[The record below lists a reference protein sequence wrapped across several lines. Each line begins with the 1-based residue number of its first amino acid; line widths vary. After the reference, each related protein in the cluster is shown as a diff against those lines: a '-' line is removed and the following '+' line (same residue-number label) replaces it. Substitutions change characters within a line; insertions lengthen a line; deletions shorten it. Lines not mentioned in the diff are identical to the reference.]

1 MAPRSPQRSLLLD
14 AAKHLMLT
22 KGYFGTTVDEVC
34 ASAGVTKGSFYHHFE
49 SKEAL
54 ALALIDHYFSEVEA
68 VLTVGPF
75 VNELDPSQCL
85 ALFLEHAVQMARLPE
100 IQEGC
105 ILGCFTLELS
115 QTAPTIRN
123 ALENRFTELGEW
135 LAALIGRVSETRP
148 ASAAGST
155 IPAEAL
161 AREFI
166 AVLEGGII
174 LSKAHGRPEF
184 LAESLETYARLLLGH
199 LES

>member
-14 AAKHLMLT
+14 AAKHLMLS
-22 KGYFGTTVDEVC
+22 KGYSGTTVDEVC

-68 VLTVGPF
+68 VLLAGPF
-75 VNELDPSQCL
+75 IDESDPRRCL
-85 ALFLEHAVQMARLPE
+85 TLFLEHAVHVARLPE
-100 IQEGC
+100 IQAGC

-115 QTAPTIRN
+115 QTAPAVRD
-123 ALENRFTELGEW
+123 ALANRFTKLGEW

-148 ASAAGST
+148 ASVAGSA

-184 LAESLETYARLLLGH
+184 LAESLETYARLLLGN
-199 LES
+199 LEA

>member
-1 MAPRSPQRSLLLD
+1 MTPRVPQRSRLLE
-14 AAKHLMLT
+14 AAKHLMLS

-34 ASAGVTKGSFYHHFE
+34 ASAGVTKGSFYHHFA

-68 VLTVGPF
+68 VLLNGSF
-75 VNELDPSQCL
+75 VDEPDPSRRL
-85 ALFLEHAVQMARLPE
+85 TLFLEHAVHVARFPE

-115 QTAPTIRN
+115 QTAPAIRE
-123 ALENRFTELGEW
+123 ALAKRFSELSGW
-135 LAALIGRVSETRP
+135 LEALIERAAHARP

-155 IPAEAL
+155 LAAGAL

-174 LSKAHGRPEF
+174 LTKAHARPEM
-184 LAESLETYARLLLGH
+184 LAESLETYARLLLTH
-199 LES
+199 LEA